1 MHVLVTGG
9 TGFVGGRLVEM
20 LCERGDHVTIVTR
33 TPKAPREP
41 RAGVEYEA
49 WLPDVSRFDAIVHL
63 AGESVVGRRWN
74 EKQKSRLWTS
84 RVDSTRELV
93 GAIAKSKQRPKV
105 LVCASAVGYYG
116 DRGAEVL
123 LESSPP
129 ADTFLARLC
138 VAWEADAAKAGPQGV
153 RVASI
158 RIGVVLGRGGGAL
171 KSMLPVFRLGL
182 GGPFGDGQAW
192 VPWIHVDDLCAL
204 IVFAIDDER
213 ARGAFN
219 AAAPGIVQ
227 NGEFARTLGRVLS
240 RPAFLPVPG
249 FALKIALGEVGS
261 VLTASQRC
269 VPARARELGFEFA
282 HPDLEPALH
291 DVVHEHA

>member
-1 MHVLVTGG
+1 MRVLVTGG
-9 TGFVGGRLVEM
+9 TGFVGGRLVAM
-20 LCERGDHVTIVTR
+20 LCARGDQVTIVTR
-33 TPKAPREP
+33 TPRAPREP

-63 AGESVVGRRWN
+63 AGESVVAKRWN
-74 EKQKSRLWTS
+74 EKQKSRLWSS

-116 DRGAEVL
+116 DRGEEVL

-129 ADTFLARLC
+129 AGTFLARLC
-138 VAWEADAAKAGPQGV
+138 VAWEAEAAKADAHGV

-158 RIGVVLGRGGGAL
+158 RIGMVLGQGGGAL
-171 KSMLPVFRLGL
+171 KSMLPVFKLGL
-182 GGPFGDGQAW
+182 GGPFGDGRAW
-192 VPWIHVDDLCAL
+192 LPWIHVDDLCAL

-227 NGEFARTLGRVLS
+227 NREFARTLGRVLS

-249 FALKIALGEVGS
+249 FALKIALGEVGA
-261 VLTASQRC
+261 VLIASQRC

-282 HPDLEPALH
+282 HPDLEPALR
-291 DVVHEHA
+291 DVVREHT

>member
-9 TGFVGGRLVEM
+9 TGFVGARLVEI
-20 LCERGDHVTIVTR
+20 LCARGDRVTIVTR
-33 TPKAPREP
+33 TPNAPREP
-41 RAGVEYEA
+41 RAGVEYAA
-49 WLPDVSRFDAIVHL
+49 WLPDVSGFDAIVHL
-63 AGESVVGRRWN
+63 AGEPVVGKRWN
-74 EKQKSRLWTS
+74 EKQKSRLWSS
-84 RVDSTRELV
+84 RVDSSRELV
-93 GAIAKSKQRPKV
+93 AAIAKSKQRPKV

-138 VAWEADAAKAGPQGV
+138 VAWEAEAAKAEHHGV

-158 RIGVVLGRGGGAL
+158 RIGLVLGRGAGAL
-171 KSMLPVFRLGL
+171 KSMLPVFKLGL

-192 VPWIHVDDLCAL
+192 FPWIHVDDLCAL

-227 NGEFARTLGRVLS
+227 NREFAKTLGRVLS
-240 RPAFLPVPG
+240 RPVFLPVPV

-261 VLTASQRC
+261 VLVASQRC

-282 HPDLEPALH
+282 HPDLEPALR
-291 DVVHEHA
+291 DVVREHA